1 VEEVALLS
9 FFAQMIR
16 SKGVEGH
23 IPVCAGTSAN
33 T

>member
-1 VEEVALLS
+1 VEEVALLG

-16 SKGVEGH
+16 SIGVEGH